1 MMNWKYLTVLI
12 IFIIIIG
19 AYIFLTSQNQYER
32 IEIAGST
39 SVQPV
44 AEKLAQKYM
53 EINPDVRINVQGGG
67 SSLGI
72 RSASQGIV
80 DIGLSSRNLEQ
91 DEKENLKEYLIGS
104 EGIVIAVN
112 LKNPIDNISQEQLKD
127 IFSGKIT
134 NWKELGGPDAEIN
147 VISREEGSGTRSA
160 FEEIVMGDTKI
171 TNQAIIQTSTESV
184 KQTVKQD
191 TYAVGFVSLSHMSDD
206 VKALKVDGV
215 APSISTISQGFYKI
229 QRPFLFLIKG
239 EPTGEIKAFIDW
251 VLGPEGQAIIKQEKV
266 VPVNNTK

>member
-1 MMNWKYLTVLI
+1 MMNWKYIMGLV
-12 IFIIIIG
+12 IFILIIG
-19 AYIFLTSQNQYER
+19 AYIFVTSQNQYER

-44 AEKLAQKYM
+44 AEKLAHKYM
-53 EINPDVRINVQGGG
+53 EINPDVKINVQGGG

-72 RSASQGIV
+72 RSASQAIV
-80 DIGLSSRNLEQ
+80 DIGMSSRNLEP
-91 DEKENLKEYLIGS
+91 DEKENLNEYLIGK

-112 LKNPIDNISQEQLKD
+112 LDNPLEDLSIEQLKD

-134 NWKELGGPDAEIN
+134 NWKEVGGPDAEIN

-160 FEEIVMGDTKI
+160 FEELVMGDTKI
-171 TNQAIIQTSTESV
+171 RNDAIIQISTESV

-191 TYAVGFVSLSHMSDD
+191 PYAIGFVSLSHMSDD

-215 APSISTISQGFYKI
+215 APSTATISDGSYKL

-239 EPTGEIKAFIDW
+239 EPTESVKAFMDW
-251 VLGPEGQAIIKQEKV
+251 VLGPEGQAIIEEEKV
-266 VPVNNTK
+266 VPAKTS